1 MQSIA
6 MSHEAGFKLLK
17 DALDRRREKIIST
30 TDLAK
35 IAEFVLKITTLRLI
49 VVFKNKCRVL
59 QLSQS
64 LLHLFPCLWI
74 DSKLVSWKHKL

>member
-6 MSHEAGFKLLK
+6 IPHEASFKLLK

-35 IAEFVLKITTLRLI
+35 IAEFVLKITTLSLI
-49 VVFKNKCRVL
+49 VVFKNK
-59 QLSQS
+59 
-64 LLHLFPCLWI
+64 
-74 DSKLVSWKHKL
+74 